1 MRRVT
6 GLLRSWGWRHWLAVC
21 LGVCAILVGHAGMS
35 LTWAQ
40 NTQLVDGIA
49 AIVNDD
55 IITIT
60 EVREAMLPETEQ
72 LSRQYNG
79 FTLDQQVKAS
89 FKRTLTGLVDVQLQ
103 LVRARHLNLR
113 VSEEDVNHQIEPSK
127 NKTMWP
133 TSNFYNC

>member
-1 MRRVT
+1 MKQVT
-6 GLLRSWGWRHWLAVC
+6 GLFCRGGWRRCLAMY
-21 LGVCAILVGHAGMS
+21 LGVLATLVGHTGVS

-60 EVREAMLPETEQ
+60 EVCETMLPEAEQ

-79 FTLDQQVKAS
+79 LALDQQVKAS

-103 LVRARHLNLR
+103 LARARHLNLR
-113 VSEEDVNHQIEPSK
+113 VSEEDVN
-127 NKTMWP
+127 
-133 TSNFYNC
+133 

>member
-1 MRRVT
+1 MRQVT

-21 LGVCAILVGHAGMS
+21 LGACAILVGHAGMS

-113 VSEEDVNHQIEPSK
+113 VSEK
-127 NKTMWP
+127 M
-133 TSNFYNC
+133 

>member
-1 MRRVT
+1 MRQVT
-6 GLLRSWGWRHWLAVC
+6 GLLRNWGWHLGLAVY
-21 LGVCAILVGHAGMS
+21 LGACALLVGHAGVS

-40 NTQLVDGIA
+40 NTQLADGIA

-60 EVREAMLPETEQ
+60 EVRETMLPEAEQ
-72 LSRQYNG
+72 LSRQYSG

-103 LVRARHLNLR
+103 LARGRHLNLR
-113 VSEEDVNHQIEPSK
+113 VSEEDVNQQIEALKKQTILS
-127 NKTMWP
+127 NKK
-133 TSNFYNC
+133 F